1 MIRGT
6 LLIIWGWIVL
16 WSVISGR
23 LDLLLRG
30 VFHGLVGVSGAALL
44 LAGVVLVIRQR
55 GRRERMPWP
64 WWSSATIALLV
75 LIVPPNPSFSDLAES
90 RPQGLPEPPELAFV
104 LPPGQRTLTEWV
116 RLLRSQ
122 QDPALVD
129 GNPVNITG
137 FVWTQ
142 RNGPPLIARLTVR
155 CCLADAT
162 PAGLAVD
169 WPDGFEPTTNQW
181 LAIQGEMAVTMRN
194 DQRLA
199 VVIPKKITPI
209 PRPKRP
215 LEP

>member
-44 LAGVVLVIRQR
+44 LAGVVLLIRHR

-75 LIVPPNPSFSDLAES
+75 LIAPPNPSFSDLAES

-122 QDPALVD
+122 QDPDLVD
-129 GNPVNITG
+129 GNPVNISG

-142 RNGPPLIARLTVR
+142 KNGPPLIARLTVR

-181 LAIQGEMAVTMRN
+181 LAIQGEMAVTMR
-194 DQRLA
+194 DEQRVA
-199 VVIPKKITPI
+199 VVMPKTITPI

>member
-1 MIRGT
+1 MIRGA
-6 LLIIWGWIVL
+6 LLITWGWIVL

-30 VFHGLVGVSGAALL
+30 VFHGLVGISGAALL
-44 LAGVVLVIRQR
+44 LAGVVLLIRQR
-55 GRRERMPWP
+55 GRYERLPWA
-64 WWSSATIALLV
+64 WWSSAAIALLV
-75 LIVPPNPSFSDLAES
+75 LLVPPNPSFSDLAES

-104 LPPGQRTLTEWV
+104 LPPEQRTLTEWV

-122 QDPALVD
+122 QDPDLVD
-129 GNPVNITG
+129 GNPVKISG

-142 RNGPPLIARLTVR
+142 KNGPPLIARLTVR

-181 LAIQGEMAVTMRN
+181 LAIQGEMAVTTR
-194 DQRLA
+194 DEQRVA
-199 VVIPKKITPI
+199 VVRPKAITPI
-209 PRPKRP
+209 SRPKRP

>member
-44 LAGVVLVIRQR
+44 LAGVVLLIRHR

-75 LIVPPNPSFSDLAES
+75 LIAPPNPSFSDLAES

-122 QDPALVD
+122 QDPDLVD
-129 GNPVNITG
+129 GNPVKISG

-181 LAIQGEMAVTMRN
+181 LAIQGEMAVTMR
-194 DQRLA
+194 DEQRVA
-199 VVIPKKITPI
+199 VVMPKTITPI

>member
-44 LAGVVLVIRQR
+44 LAGVVLLIRQR

-75 LIVPPNPSFSDLAES
+75 LLVPPNPSFSDLAES

-122 QDPALVD
+122 QDPDLVD
-129 GNPVNITG
+129 GNPVNISG

-169 WPDGFEPTTNQW
+169 WPDGFEPRTNQW

-194 DQRLA
+194 EQRLA
-199 VVIPKKITPI
+199 VVIPKTITPI

-215 LEP
+215 LVP

>member
-30 VFHGLVGVSGAALL
+30 IFHGLVGVSGAALL
-44 LAGVVLVIRQR
+44 LAGVVLVIRHR

-75 LIVPPNPSFSDLAES
+75 LIAPPNPSFSDLAES

-122 QDPALVD
+122 QDPDLVD
-129 GNPVNITG
+129 GNPVNISG

-194 DQRLA
+194 QQRVA
-199 VVIPKKITPI
+199 VVMPKTISPI

>member
-44 LAGVVLVIRQR
+44 LAGVVVAIRQR

-75 LIVPPNPSFSDLAES
+75 LLVPPNPSFSDLAES

-122 QDPALVD
+122 QDPDLVD
-129 GNPVNITG
+129 GNPVNISG
-137 FVWTQ
+137 FVWTK

-194 DQRLA
+194 EQRVA
-199 VVIPKKITPI
+199 VVMPKTITPI

>member
-122 QDPALVD
+122 QDPDLVD
-129 GNPVNITG
+129 GNPVTISG

-194 DQRLA
+194 EQRLA

>member
-1 MIRGT
+1 MIRGA
-6 LLIIWGWIVL
+6 LLIVWGWIVL

-44 LAGVVLVIRQR
+44 LAGVSLLIRHR
-55 GRRERMPWP
+55 GQRERLSWP
-64 WWSSATIALLV
+64 WWSSAAIALLV
-75 LIVPPNPSFSDLAES
+75 LLVPPNPSFSDLAES

-104 LPPGQRTLTEWV
+104 LPPEQRTLTEWV

-122 QDPALVD
+122 QDPDLVD
-129 GNPVNITG
+129 GNPVNISG
-137 FVWTQ
+137 FVWAQ
-142 RNGPPLIARLTVR
+142 KKGPPLIARLTVR

-162 PAGLAVD
+162 PSGLTVA
-169 WPDGFEPTTNQW
+169 WPADAQPKANEW
-181 LAIQGEMAVTMRN
+181 LAIQGTMAAETRN
-194 DQRLA
+194 GERIA
-199 VVIPKKITPI
+199 VVVPTTIKTI

>member
-30 VFHGLVGVSGAALL
+30 VFHGLVGLSGAALL
-44 LAGVVLVIRQR
+44 LAGVVLVLGHR
-55 GRRERMPWP
+55 GNRERMPWP

-75 LIVPPNPSFSDLAES
+75 LLVPPNPSFSDLAES

-122 QDPALVD
+122 QDPDLVD
-129 GNPVNITG
+129 GNPVNISG

-142 RNGPPLIARLTVR
+142 KNGPPLIARLTVR

-194 DQRLA
+194 EQRVA
-199 VVIPKKITPI
+199 VVMPKIITPI

>member
-44 LAGVVLVIRQR
+44 LAGVVLLIRHR

-75 LIVPPNPSFSDLAES
+75 LIAPPNPSFSDLAES

-122 QDPALVD
+122 QDPDLVD
-129 GNPVNITG
+129 GNPVNISG

-142 RNGPPLIARLTVR
+142 KNGPPLIARLTVR

-181 LAIQGEMAVTMRN
+181 LAIQGEMAVTMR
-194 DQRLA
+194 DEERVA
-199 VVIPKKITPI
+199 VVMPKTITPI

>member
-23 LDLLLRG
+23 LDVLLRG

-122 QDPALVD
+122 QDPDLVD

-194 DQRLA
+194 EQQVA

>member
-44 LAGVVLVIRQR
+44 LAGVVLLIRHR

-75 LIVPPNPSFSDLAES
+75 LIAPPNPSFSDLAES

-122 QDPALVD
+122 QDPDLVD
-129 GNPVNITG
+129 GNPVNISG

-142 RNGPPLIARLTVR
+142 KNGPPLIARLTVR

-194 DQRLA
+194 EQRVA
-199 VVIPKKITPI
+199 VVMPKTITPI

>member
-122 QDPALVD
+122 QDPDLVD
-129 GNPVNITG
+129 GNPVNFSG

-194 DQRLA
+194 QQRVA
-199 VVIPKKITPI
+199 VVMPKTISPI

>member
-23 LDLLLRG
+23 LDLLLRD
-30 VFHGLVGVSGAALL
+30 VFHSLVGVSGAALI
-44 LAGVVLVIRQR
+44 LAGVALVMRHR
-55 GRRERMPWP
+55 GRRERMPWS

-75 LIVPPNPSFSDLAES
+75 LLMPPNPSFSDLAEN

-122 QDPALVD
+122 QDPDLVD
-129 GNPVNITG
+129 GNPVNISG

-194 DQRLA
+194 EQRVA
-199 VVIPKKITPI
+199 VVMPKIITPI
-209 PRPKRP
+209 TRPKRP

>member
-44 LAGVVLVIRQR
+44 LAGVVVVIRQR

-75 LIVPPNPSFSDLAES
+75 LIVPPNPSFSDLAEN

-122 QDPALVD
+122 QDPDLVD
-129 GNPVNITG
+129 GNQVKISG

-142 RNGPPLIARLTVR
+142 RDGPPLIARLTVR

-194 DQRLA
+194 EQRVA
-199 VVIPKKITPI
+199 VVMPKTITPI